1 MTRFDAC
8 HLQSKPVLIEAMTYR
23 VGHHSTSDDASR
35 YRANSEV
42 EEVKKVNSPMSRLR
56 KYLESK
62 ELWNETREKD
72 TWARSR
78 TAVLEALKKAESQ
91 LKPAVS
97 ELWTDVYDELTWPLK
112 EQKQQLEDHLAKWS
126 HEYPMSSH
134 TK

>member
-1 MTRFDAC
+1 
-8 HLQSKPVLIEAMTYR
+8 MTYR

-42 EEVKKVNSPMSRLR
+42 DEMKKSNSPTTRLR

-62 ELWNETREKD
+62 GLWDESREKE

-78 TAVLEALKKAESQ
+78 TAVLEALKKAETQ

-97 ELWTDVYDELTWPLK
+97 ELWNDVYDELTWPLK
-112 EQKQQLEDHLAKWS
+112 EQKRELEEHLAKWS
-126 HEYPMSSH
+126 SEYPMSSH
-134 TK
+134 AK